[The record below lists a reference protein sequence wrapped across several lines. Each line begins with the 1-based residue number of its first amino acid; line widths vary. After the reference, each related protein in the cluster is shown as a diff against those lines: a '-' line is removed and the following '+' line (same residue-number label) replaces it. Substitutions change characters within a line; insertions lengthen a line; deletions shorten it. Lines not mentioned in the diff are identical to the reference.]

1 MSFSLK
7 FWKKKEKL
15 NNLNAGGAGGIIPA
29 EMLPKT
35 GMTSSGETNIENVK
49 AKMDLVL
56 TQIQSL
62 NVRYE
67 TLNSRLERIEQMIQE
82 IYRIAKA

>member
-1 MSFSLK
+1 MGFFSKLNP
-7 FWKKKEKL
+7 FKKKGKVEDIDL
-15 NNLNAGGAGGIIPA
+15 AANIIP
-29 EMLPKT
+29 ENMPKII
-35 GMTSSGETNIENVK
+35 GETNVENVK

-67 TLNSRLERIEQMIQE
+67 TVNSRLERIEQMIQE
-82 IYRIAKA
+82 IYKIAKA

>member
-1 MSFSLK
+1 M
-7 FWKKKEKL
+7 
-15 NNLNAGGAGGIIPA
+15 
-29 EMLPKT
+29 MPKVT
-35 GMTSSGETNIENVK
+35 GEANVENMK

-67 TLNSRLERIEQMIQE
+67 TLNERLQRIEQMIQE

>member
-1 MSFSLK
+1 MVSLK
-7 FWKKKEKL
+7 FWKKKEKDTDM
-15 NNLNAGGAGGIIPA
+15 NLKIPMA
-29 EMLPKT
+29 PQDLPKMT
-35 GMTSSGETNIENVK
+35 GEANAENVK

-67 TLNSRLERIEQMIQE
+67 TLNERLQRIEAMIQE

>member
-1 MSFSLK
+1 MVSLK
-7 FWKKKEKL
+7 FWKKKEKDIDIMK
-15 NNLNAGGAGGIIPA
+15 NIPPLPD
-29 EMLPKT
+29 LPKMT
-35 GMTSSGETNIENVK
+35 GDANAENVK

-67 TLNSRLERIEQMIQE
+67 TLNERLQRIEQMIQE

>member
-1 MSFSLK
+1 MVSLR
-7 FWKKKEKL
+7 FWKKKEK
-15 NNLNAGGAGGIIPA
+15 NLDMDLKMPPVSD
-29 EMLPKT
+29 LPK
-35 GMTSSGETNIENVK
+35 MTGETNAENVK

-67 TLNSRLERIEQMIQE
+67 TLNERLQRIEQMIQE
-82 IYRIAKA
+82 IYKIAKA

>member
-1 MSFSLK
+1 MVSLK
-7 FWKKKEKL
+7 FWKKKEKFDAEIG
-15 NNLNAGGAGGIIPA
+15 NIGGVHA
-29 EMLPKT
+29 EPLPKT
-35 GMTSSGETNIENVK
+35 GASGMSAGETNVENVK

-82 IYRIAKA
+82 IYKIAKT

>member
-1 MSFSLK
+1 MVSLK
-7 FWKKKEKL
+7 FWKRKPK
-15 NNLNAGGAGGIIPA
+15 NADADLGDVGNFPA
-29 EMLPKT
+29 EFSPKVNVA
-35 GMTSSGETNIENVK
+35 GEANVENVK

-67 TLNSRLERIEQMIQE
+67 TLNERLDRIEKMIAE

>member
-1 MSFSLK
+1 MGFFSKLNP
-7 FWKKKEKL
+7 FKKKEKVEDVDL
-15 NNLNAGGAGGIIPA
+15 AATGNIPH
-29 EMLPKT
+29 EMVPKIT
-35 GMTSSGETNIENVK
+35 GETNIENVK

-67 TLNSRLERIEQMIQE
+67 TVNSRLERIEQMIQE
-82 IYRIAKA
+82 IYKIAKS

>member
-1 MSFSLK
+1 MVSLK
-7 FWKKKEKL
+7 FWKRKAKNADVGFGNVGNLPAEFSPKV
-15 NNLNAGGAGGIIPA
+15 NLNAGEA
-29 EMLPKT
+29 
-35 GMTSSGETNIENVK
+35 NVENVK

-67 TLNSRLERIEQMIQE
+67 TFNERLDRIEKMIAE

>member
-1 MSFSLK
+1 MVSLR
-7 FWKKKEKL
+7 FWKKKEK
-15 NNLNAGGAGGIIPA
+15 NLDIDLKMPPVSD
-29 EMLPKT
+29 LPKMT
-35 GMTSSGETNIENVK
+35 GEANAENVK

-67 TLNSRLERIEQMIQE
+67 TLNERLQRIEQMIQE
-82 IYRIAKA
+82 IYKIAKA

>member
-1 MSFSLK
+1 MAFSLK
-7 FWKKKEKL
+7 FWKKKEKDL
-15 NNLNAGGAGGIIPA
+15 NFDLKTAPPTD
-29 EMLPKT
+29 LPKMT
-35 GMTSSGETNIENVK
+35 GEANAENVK

-56 TQIQSL
+56 IQMQSM

>member
-1 MSFSLK
+1 MVSLR
-7 FWKKKEKL
+7 FWKKKEK
-15 NNLNAGGAGGIIPA
+15 NLDIDLKIPPVSD
-29 EMLPKT
+29 LPKMT
-35 GMTSSGETNIENVK
+35 GEANAENVK

-67 TLNSRLERIEQMIQE
+67 TLNERLQRIEQMIQE

>member
-1 MSFSLK
+1 MVSLK
-7 FWKKKEKL
+7 FWRKKKKFEDVSDV
-15 NNLNAGGAGGIIPA
+15 P
-29 EMLPKT
+29 MDLPKIT
-35 GMTSSGETNIENVK
+35 GEANAENVK

-67 TLNSRLERIEQMIQE
+67 TVNERLDRIEKMIQE

>member
-1 MSFSLK
+1 MVSLSSIFK
-7 FWKKKEKL
+7 RKKPWETDQYAKDAGAATPATPAAPMTIDTA
-15 NNLNAGGAGGIIPA
+15 NA
-29 EMLPKT
+29 
-35 GMTSSGETNIENVK
+35 ENVK

-56 TQIQSL
+56 TQIQSV

-67 TLNSRLERIEQMIQE
+67 TLNERLDRMERMIAE

>member
-1 MSFSLK
+1 MGVFSKLNP
-7 FWKKKEKL
+7 FKKKEKIEGVDL
-15 NNLNAGGAGGIIPA
+15 AGNLDIPPAISSKMSSAGDA
-29 EMLPKT
+29 
-35 GMTSSGETNIENVK
+35 NVENVK

-56 TQIQSL
+56 TQMQSL

-82 IYRIAKA
+82 IYKIAKT

>member
-1 MSFSLK
+1 MVSLR
-7 FWKKKEKL
+7 FWKKKEKDIDVDL
-15 NNLNAGGAGGIIPA
+15 KIPSSLSD
-29 EMLPKT
+29 LPKMT
-35 GMTSSGETNIENVK
+35 GEANAENVK

-67 TLNSRLERIEQMIQE
+67 TLNERLQRIEQMIQE

>member
-1 MSFSLK
+1 MGVFSKLNP
-7 FWKKKEKL
+7 FKKKEKVTDTDL
-15 NNLNAGGAGGIIPA
+15 AGNLDIPLAISSKMSSAGDA
-29 EMLPKT
+29 
-35 GMTSSGETNIENVK
+35 NVENVK

-56 TQIQSL
+56 TQMQSL

-82 IYRIAKA
+82 IYKIAKT

>member
-1 MSFSLK
+1 MGFFSKLNP
-7 FWKKKEKL
+7 FKKKEKVEDVDL
-15 NNLNAGGAGGIIPA
+15 AATGNIPH
-29 EMLPKT
+29 EMVPEIT
-35 GMTSSGETNIENVK
+35 GETNIENVK

-67 TLNSRLERIEQMIQE
+67 TVNSRLERIEQTIQE
-82 IYRIAKA
+82 IYKIAKS

>member
-1 MSFSLK
+1 MGFFSKLNP
-7 FWKKKEKL
+7 FKKKEKVEDTDL
-15 NNLNAGGAGGIIPA
+15 TANIGNIPP
-29 EMLPKT
+29 EMMPKVT
-35 GMTSSGETNIENVK
+35 GEANVENMK

-56 TQIQSL
+56 TQMQSL

-82 IYRIAKA
+82 IYKIAKA

>member
-1 MSFSLK
+1 MVSLK
-7 FWKKKEKL
+7 FWKKKEKDIDFGTK
-15 NNLNAGGAGGIIPA
+15 NIPP
-29 EMLPKT
+29 MPDLPKMI
-35 GMTSSGETNIENVK
+35 GDTNTENMK

-67 TLNSRLERIEQMIQE
+67 TLNERLQRIEQMIQE

>member
-1 MSFSLK
+1 MVSLK
-7 FWKKKEKL
+7 FWKKKEKFDDL
-15 NNLNAGGAGGIIPA
+15 SLHAKP
-29 EMLPKT
+29 EDLPK
-35 GMTSSGETNIENVK
+35 MSGEANTENVK

-67 TLNSRLERIEQMIQE
+67 TLNERLQRIEQMIQE
-82 IYRIAKA
+82 IYKIAKA